1 MFLAIKIL
9 FMRCLS
15 PWWIIGYSTS
25 ISLTALLEYLT
36 VSSEM
41 LLELTLGELASIPFK
56 TVEQT
61 SLAINL

>member
-1 MFLAIKIL
+1 MD
-9 FMRCLS
+9 
-15 PWWIIGYSTS
+15 IIGYLTS

-41 LLELTLGELASIPFK
+41 LLKLALGELASIPFK